1 MTDTT
6 SIIALV
12 LSLTLSLGA
21 LAVLVRAQRDKAERL
36 QKALNHIFKCKR
48 KDWPRSEHEGHE
60 EAAAGL
66 SASGFGLSAWF
77 EQDSLLAER

>member
-36 QKALNHIFKCKR
+36 QKRLVPIRVEHHE
-48 KDWPRSEHEGHE
+48 PRS
-60 EAAAGL
+60 
-66 SASGFGLSAWF
+66 
-77 EQDSLLAER
+77 RTMNRK